1 MGGGSAARDAAH
13 STSSAYSDG
22 GSLQKKSMGKSKKC
36 ALTVK
41 QVSVTTWSLII
52 PAKNPNSRV
61 KNKGVDM
68 DVGHFLG
75 TLGTLFGHSWSIWDA
90 FG

>member
-41 QVSVTTWSLII
+41 QVSVTTWSLTIGDFFFVFSFFFSHFSHQKTFTGI
-52 PAKNPNSRV
+52 QDLQKNNIFYR
-61 KNKGVDM
+61 
-68 DVGHFLG
+68 
-75 TLGTLFGHSWSIWDA
+75 
-90 FG
+90 